1 MILSHEHRELMR
13 SIENFAKQEI
23 NPNIDGWEEAETYPA
38 HEVFRALGKL
48 GLLGIGKPEEYGGLG
63 LDYSFEAAA
72 SEALGYVACG
82 GVSMS
87 IGVQTNMATP
97 ALSRHGSD
105 ALRREYLAPAIAGE
119 MVASIG
125 VTEAGAGSDV
135 ASLKTQARKEG
146 DDYVISGSKMYITN
160 GMQADWMC
168 CLCNTSD
175 GPVHKN
181 KSLIVVPLNAKGVER
196 QKLRKLGMWS
206 SDTAQIF
213 LDEVRVPQSNRIG
226 DEGMGFIYQMQQF
239 QEERLYAAA
248 RGPKVMEETIRE
260 TVEYTSGRKVFGRS
274 VLDNQV
280 VHFRMAELHAEIE
293 ALRGLTWSA
302 VERYVGGED
311 VSLLATMAK
320 LKVGRLQREVMDS
333 CLQYWGGLGFMWESS
348 IARRYRDFRLTSIG
362 GGADEVMLQVI
373 AKSLGY
379 APARQ

>member
-1 MILSHEHRELMR
+1 MILTHEHRELMDSVR
-13 SIENFAKQEI
+13 KFAEQEI
-23 NPNIDGWEEAETYPA
+23 NPHLDPWEEAEIYPA
-38 HEVFRALGKL
+38 HEVFRKLGRL
-48 GLLGIGKPEEYGGLG
+48 GLLGIGKPEQFGGLG
-63 LDYSFEAAA
+63 LDYSYEAAA

-97 ALSRHGSD
+97 ALARYGSD
-105 ALRREYLAPAIAGE
+105 ELRREYLAPAITGD

-125 VTEAGAGSDV
+125 VTETGAGSDV
-135 ASLKTQARKEG
+135 ASLKTVAHKDSG
-146 DDYVISGSKMYITN
+146 DYVITGSKMYITN

-168 CLCNTSD
+168 CLCNTGD

-181 KSLIVVPLNAKGVER
+181 KSLIVVPLNANGVTR

-213 LDEVRVPQSNRIG
+213 LDEVRVPQTNRIG
-226 DEGMGFIYQMQQF
+226 EENMGFIYQMQQF

-248 RGPKVMEETIRE
+248 RGPRVMEEAIRE
-260 TVEYTSGRKVFGRS
+260 TVEYTSGRTVFGRP

-280 VHFRMAELHAEIE
+280 VHFRLAELQTEIE
-293 ALRGLTWSA
+293 ALRALTWGA
-302 VERYVGGED
+302 VERYVAGED
-311 VSLLATMAK
+311 VTLLASMAK

-373 AKSLGY
+373 AKSLGL
-379 APARQ
+379 APGRK